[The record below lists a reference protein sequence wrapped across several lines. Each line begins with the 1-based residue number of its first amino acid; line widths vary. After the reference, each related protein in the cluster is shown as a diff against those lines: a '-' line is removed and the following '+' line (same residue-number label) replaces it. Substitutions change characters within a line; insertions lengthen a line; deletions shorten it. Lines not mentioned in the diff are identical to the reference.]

1 MAQST
6 RKPRVTASPSVQE
19 EAILEAAAAEVTAVG
34 VRRANMDEVARVAG
48 VSRSTLYRR
57 FPNKDNLLL
66 AVANRTFENGMARI
80 ERGVAGLG
88 PSDAVIEAFATGAD
102 MVENDPLLRRVVFED
117 VEIRSITAT
126 VSSLFIAMITD
137 RVATTLRRAGATM
150 PDDDL
155 RQAVELHVRLVTS
168 FLEVPVDEPERR
180 TPEYARNLA
189 AKFLAPMIY

>member
-19 EAILEAAAAEVTAVG
+19 EAILEAAAAEFTAVG

-126 VSSLFIAMITD
+126 VSSLFITMITD